1 MKPTRTRA
9 IDALLL
15 SDEPSIRWKVL
26 VDINGENPNSTKLKA
41 LREQIRTSPRVTA
54 LLAHRNRHFT
64 REANV
69 YAKYRGAHWTLA
81 ALADL
86 GYPPGDES
94 LLPMCRQVLDHWLS
108 DSFYREFES
117 KGAIPKR
124 RSNEGVPVI
133 RGRYRRCASQQGNA
147 LFSLTRLGLDVGGGR
162 ERLAE
167 RLLHW
172 QWPDGGWNC
181 DRNPSADTSSFMES
195 LLPMR
200 ALAAY
205 AEASGNA
212 AARAAACKASEIF
225 LSRRL
230 FKRRSDGKV
239 IHPTFLIF
247 HYPLYWHYDA
257 LGGLRAMA
265 EMNLLD
271 DPRCADA
278 LDLLERKELPD
289 GGWAA
294 QGRFY
299 KVAPGVDTSDRFGS
313 TTPVDWGG
321 AGRRRLNEWITAD
334 VLYILRA
341 AHRL

>member
-1 MKPTRTRA
+1 MKETRSRA
-9 IDALLL
+9 IDTLLR
-15 SDEPSIRWKVL
+15 SEEPSIRWKVL
-26 VDINGENPNSTKLKA
+26 VNVLGEDPDSAKVRD

-54 LLAHRNRHFT
+54 LLAGRDRHFT

-94 LLPMCRQVLDHWLS
+94 LFPMCRQVLDHWLS

-117 KGAIPKR
+117 KSAVPKH
-124 RSNEGVPVI
+124 RSSEGVPII

-147 LFSLTRLGLDVGGGR
+147 LLSLTRLGLAESERG
-162 ERLAE
+162 RLAE

-195 LLPMR
+195 LLPMCG
-200 ALAAY
+200 LAAH
-205 AEASGNA
+205 ADAIGDKPARDA
-212 AARAAACKASEIF
+212 AFKASEVF

-230 FKRRSDGKV
+230 FKRRSDGK
-239 IHPTFLIF
+239 IMYPNFLMF
-247 HYPLYWHYDA
+247 HYPLFWHYDV
-257 LGGLRAMA
+257 LGGLKAMA
-265 EMNLLD
+265 EMKLLH

-278 LDLLERKELPD
+278 LEVLERKELPN

-294 QGRFY
+294 NGRLY
-299 KVAPGVDTSDRFGS
+299 KVAPGVDTSERFGS
-313 TTPVDWGG
+313 TMPVGWGG
-321 AGRRRLNEWITAD
+321 IGRNNLNQWTTAD
-334 VLYILRA
+334 ALYILRTA
-341 AHRL
+341 DRL

>member
-1 MKPTRTRA
+1 MKPTLTRA
-9 IDALLL
+9 IDALLR

-26 VDINGENPNSTKLKA
+26 VDINGENPNSRKVKA

-64 REANV
+64 PEANV

-86 GYPPGDES
+86 GYPPGDEA
-94 LLPMCRQVLDHWLS
+94 LLPTCRQVLDHWLS

-117 KGAIPKR
+117 NTAIPKH
-124 RSNEGVPVI
+124 RSADGVPII

-147 LFSLTRLGLDVGGGR
+147 LLSLTKLGLADSGTD
-162 ERLAE
+162 RLAE

-181 DRNPSADTSSFMES
+181 DRTPSADTSSFMES

-200 ALAAY
+200 GLAAH
-205 AEASGNA
+205 AESTGNRD
-212 AARAAACKASEIF
+212 ARAAASKASEVF

-230 FKRRSDGKV
+230 FKRRSDGNI
-239 IHPTFLIF
+239 IHPNFLML
-247 HYPLYWHYDA
+247 HYPLYWHYDV
-257 LGGLRAMA
+257 LGGLHAMA
-265 EMNLLD
+265 EIGLVN
-271 DPRCADA
+271 DPRCSDA

-294 QGRFY
+294 EGRFY

-313 TTPVDWGG
+313 TTPIDWG
-321 AGRRRLNEWITAD
+321 AVGRSKMNEWITAD
-334 VLYILRA
+334 ALYVLRA
-341 AHRL
+341 ANRL

>member
-1 MKPTRTRA
+1 MKEIRSRV
-9 IDALLL
+9 IDVLLR

-26 VDINGENPNSTKLKA
+26 VGVVGEDPDSVKVRN
-41 LREQIRTSPRVTA
+41 LREQIRTSPRVTT
-54 LLAHRNRHFT
+54 LLAGRDRHFT

-117 KGAIPKR
+117 KNAVPKH
-124 RSNEGVPVI
+124 RSNDGVPII

-147 LFSLTRLGLDVGGGR
+147 LYSLTRLGLGDSDRG
-162 ERLAE
+162 RLAE

-200 ALAAY
+200 GLAAY
-205 AEASGNA
+205 AQSSRDKPAREAA
-212 AARAAACKASEIF
+212 FKASEVF

-230 FKRRSDGKV
+230 FRRRSDGKI
-239 IHPTFLIF
+239 IHPNFLMF
-247 HYPLYWHYDA
+247 HYPLFWHYDV

-265 EMNLLD
+265 EMGLIN

-278 LDLLERKELPD
+278 LDVLERKELPN
-289 GGWAA
+289 GGWATE
-294 QGRFY
+294 GRFY
-299 KVAPGVDTSDRFGS
+299 KQAPGVDTSDRFGS

-321 AGRRRLNEWITAD
+321 VGRKKLNEWTTATA
-334 VLYILRA
+334 LYILRA
-341 AHRL
+341 ANRL